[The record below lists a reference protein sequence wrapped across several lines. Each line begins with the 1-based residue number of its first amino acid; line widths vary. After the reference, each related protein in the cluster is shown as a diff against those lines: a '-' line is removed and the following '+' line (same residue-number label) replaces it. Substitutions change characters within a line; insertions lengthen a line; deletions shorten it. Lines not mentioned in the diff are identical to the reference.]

1 MNAAEIFRRA
11 MALAPGL
18 DHEGQLRSSE
28 RRVKEWRTVRAER
41 LCWRHQPPL
50 QLWPQHAS
58 MADQITDRRE
68 AIQSDA
74 VEFDFAA
81 ELLAK
86 IQLLQGF

>member
-28 RRVKEWRTVRAER
+28 RRIKEWLTVRAER
-41 LCWRHQPPL
+41 LCWRRQQPL

-58 MADQITDRRE
+58 MALQITDRRE
-68 AIQSDA
+68 AIQPDA

-86 IQLLQGF
+86 TQ